1 MIRTVLAFL
10 ALACAGTIT
19 TLPAMAQVAGAR
31 MQLDRFADGLQTLQ
45 ARFEQQVISS
55 DGVLQDRSEGEVW
68 LQRPERFRWEYGG
81 DFPELVVADG
91 ERVWIYDEML
101 EQVTVRDQDAASAN
115 SPLTLLTDPDRL
127 EEQFEVR
134 EMGQAEQMAL
144 LELRAR
150 DQESEFERVLLGMEA
165 NRIKLMIME
174 DAFGLRTE
182 IRFDAVTINPELDDK
197 LFRFEPPPGVDV
209 IGDLVEINALK

>member
-1 MIRTVLAFL
+1 MIRTTLALL
-10 ALACAGTIT
+10 ALALLAAVNPLG
-19 TLPAMAQVAGAR
+19 AQENGAR
-31 MQLDRFADGLQTLQ
+31 AQLDRFADGLQTLH
-45 ARFEQQVISS
+45 ARFEQQVIST
-55 DGVLQDRSEGEVW
+55 DGAVQDRSEGEVW
-68 LQRPERFRWEYGG
+68 LRRPERFRWEYGG

-101 EQVTVRDQDAASAN
+101 EQVTVRDQGAASMD

-134 EMGQAEQMAL
+134 EMGQAEQMHL

-150 DQESEFERVLLGMEA
+150 SQESEFERILLGLEA
-165 NRIKLMIME
+165 GLLKLMIME

-182 IRFDAVTINPELDDK
+182 IRFDEVEINPELDDE
-197 LFRFEPPPGVDV
+197 LFYFEPPPGVDV
-209 IGDLVEINALK
+209 IGGLAETAGLQ